1 MVINKIGDIGL
12 LIGLIILFLYSGS
25 FSYNELFSYFSIH
38 DLNNKALTLSLFLIV
53 IGIVGKSAQIGL
65 HM

>member
-12 LIGLIILFLYSGS
+12 LIGLILLFLYSGS
-25 FSYNELFSYFSIH
+25 FSYNELFSYFSIY
-38 DLNNKALTLSLFLIV
+38 DSSNKVLILSLFLII